1 MSVLSSVPGVVA
13 GSVLT
18 INEVDNRLFDGMGKK
33 VLDEIRPMHPFQE
46 KGEEEFE
53 KNKEKDHLGSF
64 AMPF

>member
-33 VLDEIRPMHPFQE
+33 VLDEIRPNLPFQE
-46 KGEEEFE
+46 EGRKQFE
-53 KNKEKDHLGSF
+53 KNKEESDLSEF